1 MYSCV
6 SSTPSPENMTS
17 CMVSTGSTAILSAGM
32 FVGVDG
38 SRYAYA
44 SFGGYL
50 CAFDAHK
57 KCCLDQ
63 PLAEPK
69 PNAGTLVHTDY
80 YYAKDPGGG
89 TERGF
94 HWVQNVTG
102 TPIFHDD
109 VLFKISASVYEGT
122 VLDVATVDEFFV
134 GEELIDD
141 GVTNGRYLVGMAE
154 GFEVLV
160 VRCDET
166 GYPAAYAVL
175 PSVIDW
181 SFGEVQDEGSFGAAY
196 TFMSEKG
203 IHVLFSDNKGHGLFE
218 VGFPMTIPDECWNTG
233 MTSSHVACSNTVNVQ
248 WLLNTADASSNDGL
262 NCPIPCSC
270 SPHLATD
277 LAQPTPD
284 CILRHNRHP

>member
-1 MYSCV
+1 M
-6 SSTPSPENMTS
+6 
-17 CMVSTGSTAILSAGM
+17 
-32 FVGVDG
+32 
-38 SRYAYA
+38 
-44 SFGGYL
+44 
-50 CAFDAHK
+50 
-57 KCCLDQ
+57 
-63 PLAEPK
+63 
-69 PNAGTLVHTDY
+69 
-80 YYAKDPGGG
+80 
-89 TERGF
+89 
-94 HWVQNVTG
+94 TG

-203 IHVLFSDNKGHGLFE
+203 IHVLSLIH
-218 VGFPMTIPDECWNTG
+218 I
-233 MTSSHVACSNTVNVQ
+233 
-248 WLLNTADASSNDGL
+248 
-262 NCPIPCSC
+262 
-270 SPHLATD
+270 
-277 LAQPTPD
+277 
-284 CILRHNRHP
+284 

>member
-1 MYSCV
+1 MPTSPEPSPQPTLYMPSPAPNYGPSAKPTMLTCEPFDCAAYSEPIQILQRDKDEDMYSVCELNTV
-6 SSTPSPENMTS
+6 
-17 CMVSTGSTAILSAGM
+17 TGEYDVLYDIDWFDGHINAAGM

-80 YYAKDPGGG
+80 YYSKDPGGG

-160 VRCDET
+160 
-166 GYPAAYAVL
+166 
-175 PSVIDW
+175 
-181 SFGEVQDEGSFGAAY
+181 
-196 TFMSEKG
+196 
-203 IHVLFSDNKGHGLFE
+203 
-218 VGFPMTIPDECWNTG
+218 
-233 MTSSHVACSNTVNVQ
+233 
-248 WLLNTADASSNDGL
+248 
-262 NCPIPCSC
+262 CPC
-270 SPHLATD
+270 
-277 LAQPTPD
+277 
-284 CILRHNRHP
+284 